1 MCNVALLDSVSM
13 CMCPREPAFVHV
25 HARTHTY
32 SCLRLHTVCAR
43 VRVSGCVSVPQYQIL
58 LSQLSARLSLVVICL
73 STSQPSASPSVSF
86 SSFPRVFHLNPS
98 VLHPSFDLTSSSLP
112 HCFPVFFFFCG
123 HLTASLPRCPLH
135 PSLWAI
141 PPPFFLLKYFQC
153 LASLWLVFTSQPF
166 FLKTLP
172 WIFIFSNFGKRISST
187 KCFHVCYISSY
198 FMQIMLGIRLFVLKW
213 ACEDGDSG

>member
-32 SCLRLHTVCAR
+32 GCLRLHTVCAR

-98 VLHPSFDLTSSSLP
+98 VLHPSFDLTLSSLP
-112 HCFPVFFFFCG
+112 HCFPVFFSSVG
-123 HLTASLPRCPLH
+123 ILLPLYPDAL
-135 PSLWAI
+135 SI
-141 PPPFFLLKYFQC
+141 PPSELFHPTFFF
-153 LASLWLVFTSQPF
+153 
-166 FLKTLP
+166 
-172 WIFIFSNFGKRISST
+172 
-187 KCFHVCYISSY
+187 
-198 FMQIMLGIRLFVLKW
+198 
-213 ACEDGDSG
+213 